1 MGSGTPGPG
10 SLPTAAPSAAGVGLG
25 QGKLGES
32 DEKTM
37 GMLSHILG
45 AVTSFVGPLI
55 IWMIKKDESPFV
67 NDQGKEALNFQI
79 TVVIGYVVAMILTFV
94 PLVGCVTVILFPAL
108 GIASLVFGI
117 LGGLDANKGKPYRY
131 PFALRLIS

>member
-79 TVVIGYVVAMILTFV
+79 TVVIGYVVAMILSFV